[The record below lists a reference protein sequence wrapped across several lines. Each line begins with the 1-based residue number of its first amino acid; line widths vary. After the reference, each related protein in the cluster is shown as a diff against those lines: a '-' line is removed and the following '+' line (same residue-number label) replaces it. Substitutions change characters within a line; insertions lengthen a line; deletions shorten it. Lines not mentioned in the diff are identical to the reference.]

1 MNLVS
6 STTKDTQKS
15 YLSPRQVVLDAG
27 QVEVILD
34 AGQVEVI
41 LGAGQVE
48 VVMDAEQ
55 VEVFWMQDK

>member
-6 STTKDTQKS
+6 STTKDTQES

-34 AGQVEVI
+34 AEQVEVI
-41 LGAGQVE
+41 LDAGQV
-48 VVMDAEQ
+48 A
-55 VEVFWMQDK
+55 VFWMQDK

>member
-27 QVEVILD
+27 QVEV
-34 AGQVEVI
+34 
-41 LGAGQVE
+41 
-48 VVMDAEQ
+48 
-55 VEVFWMQDK
+55 FWMQDK